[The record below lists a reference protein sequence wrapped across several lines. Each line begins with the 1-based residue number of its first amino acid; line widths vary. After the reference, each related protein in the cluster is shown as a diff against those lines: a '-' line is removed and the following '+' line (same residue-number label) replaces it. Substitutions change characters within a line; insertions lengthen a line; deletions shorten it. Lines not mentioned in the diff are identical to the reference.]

1 MTSPTAAPA
10 APALNGLERIFDLD
24 PAAWSPRTAVFRA
37 ALDAMPPGTRP
48 LTSRELFRIL
58 RARGFRESKRQG
70 IYGFHGIRV
79 PEALAELPALILE
92 HSASS
97 YRRGD
102 RSPEA
107 RKARHLETVAGQLQ
121 HARRQDPSLPRTIRD
136 RFSSPDDRAAE
147 LERESLAAVLAPLR
161 REAREL
167 EQMIDRVYGPEIP
180 EQHPDARKL
189 RRLRDRISELY
200 AEMRRA

>member
-1 MTSPTAAPA
+1 MTATPTTPA
-10 APALNGLERIFDLD
+10 TDGLEPILDLD

-58 RARGFRESKRQG
+58 RERGFRESKRRG
-70 IYGFHGIRV
+70 VYGFHGIRV
-79 PEALAELPALILE
+79 AEALAELPALVPK

-107 RKARHLETVAGQLQ
+107 RQARHLETVAGQLQ
-121 HARRQDPSLPRTIRD
+121 HARRQDPSLPRAARD
-136 RFSSPDDRAAE
+136 RFTSPKDRVADLARQD
-147 LERESLAAVLAPLR
+147 LADSLGALR
-161 REAREL
+161 REARQL
-167 EQMIDRVYGPEIP
+167 EHMIDRVYGPEVP

-189 RRLRDRISELY
+189 RTLRDRISDLY

>member
-1 MTSPTAAPA
+1 MTATPA
-10 APALNGLERIFDLD
+10 APALDGLERIFDLNPD
-24 PAAWSPRTAVFRA
+24 AWSPRTAVFRA
-37 ALDAMPPGTRP
+37 ALDAMPPAGRP

-58 RARGFRESKRQG
+58 RERGFRESKRQG
-70 IYGFHGIRV
+70 VYGFHGIQV
-79 PEALAELPALILE
+79 PDALAELPALIPK

-107 RKARHLETVAGQLQ
+107 RQARHLETVTSQLQ
-121 HARRQDPSLPRTIRD
+121 HARRQDPSSPRSTRD
-136 RFSSPDDRAAE
+136 RFTSPEDRAAA
-147 LERESLAAVLAPLR
+147 LARQDLADTLGALR

-167 EQMIDRVYGPEIP
+167 EHMIDRVHGPEIP

-189 RRLRDRISELY
+189 RSLRDRISELY

>member
-1 MTSPTAAPA
+1 MTTAIS
-10 APALNGLERIFDLD
+10 APALDGLERVLDLD
-24 PAAWSPRTAVFRA
+24 PNAWSPRTAVFRA
-37 ALDAMPPGTRP
+37 AFHAMPQTTRP

-58 RARGFRESKRQG
+58 RERGFRESKRRG
-70 IYGFHGIRV
+70 VYGFHGIRV
-79 PEALAELPALILE
+79 PEALAELPALVPK

-107 RKARHLETVAGQLQ
+107 RKARHLETVAGQVQ
-121 HARRQDPSLPRTIRD
+121 HARRQDPSLGRSTRD
-136 RFSSPDDRAAE
+136 RFTSPEDRAAD
-147 LERESLAAVLAPLR
+147 LARQDLAATLIPLR

-180 EQHPDARKL
+180 ERHPDARKL
-189 RRLRDRISELY
+189 RTLRDRISELY